1 MYLPDRAGSRQAAA
15 ARASGYTVRA
25 MLSFRV
31 GPFPI
36 RIYPWFFLSAV
47 MLGGN
52 FGVGWKMAA
61 WIFVVFLSVLVHELG
76 HALVGRAYGGHPEI
90 HLQAFGGVTFPQFQ
104 RAPGPGRQFIL
115 SLAGPVFGL
124 LLGGAAWALVHFF
137 PPAAGSPTDWT
148 MRQFMSVSVL
158 WAFFNLLPI
167 LPLDGGQMLLAALE
181 GLRKKPS
188 VALASWISVA
198 LSVAVAAAATLTL
211 GVDPFLLLFLGLF
224 AWQNVMRARAAQS
237 LRQSEVASAAD
248 ALERADVDK
257 ATEETRSAVQ
267 NRDYDTA
274 LQAAARLERA
284 GSPFRQAAALRL
296 RAGVELARGDNE
308 SAALFAGQSFSLWP
322 SPDAAVVAARAN
334 LRAGQEERARNW
346 LRRAL
351 EAGAP
356 KGAVQNDLELGALA

>member
-1 MYLPDRAGSRQAAA
+1 
-15 ARASGYTVRA
+15 

-52 FGVGWKMAA
+52 FGFGWKMAA
-61 WIFVVFLSVLVHELG
+61 WIFVVFLSVLVHEMG
-76 HALVGRAYGGHPEI
+76 HALVGRAFGGHPEI

-104 RAPGPGRQFIL
+104 RQPGPGRQFIL
-115 SLAGPVFGL
+115 SVAGPVFGL
-124 LLGGAAWALVHFF
+124 FLGGAAWALVHFF
-137 PPAAGSPTDWT
+137 PPARGSPTDWT
-148 MRQFMSVSVL
+148 MRQFMWVSVV

-181 GLRKKPS
+181 GLRRKPS

-198 LSVAVAAAATLTL
+198 LSVAVAVVATLTL
-211 GVDPFLLLFLGLF
+211 GLDPFLLLFLGLF
-224 AWQNVMRARAAQS
+224 AWQNVMRARAA
-237 LRQSEVASAAD
+237 RGAKPGAAASDAD

-257 ATEETRSAVQ
+257 ATEETRTALQ
-267 NRDYDTA
+267 GRDYDQA
-274 LQAAARLERA
+274 LLAVTRLE
-284 GSPFRQAAALRL
+284 GSGTPYRQAAALRL

-308 SAALFAGQSFSLWP
+308 AAALFAGQSFSLWP
-322 SPDAAVVAARAN
+322 TPDAAVVAARAN
-334 LRAGQEERARNW
+334 LRAGQKERARNW

-351 EAGAP
+351 EAGASQ
-356 KGAVQNDLELGALA
+356 GAVQNDPELGVLA

>member
-15 ARASGYTVRA
+15 AAASGYTAGA

-52 FGVGWKMAA
+52 FGFGWKMGA
-61 WIFVVFLSVLVHELG
+61 WIFVVFLSVLVHEMG

-104 RAPGPGRQFIL
+104 RPPGPGRQFIL
-115 SLAGPVFGL
+115 SVAGPVFGL
-124 LLGGAAWALVHFF
+124 FLGATAWTLVHFF
-137 PPAAGSPTDWT
+137 PPAPGSPTDWT
-148 MRQFMSVSVL
+148 MRQFMWVSVV

-198 LSVAVAAAATLTL
+198 LSVAVAAVATFTL
-211 GVDPFLLLFLGLF
+211 GADPFLLLFLGLF
-224 AWQNVMRARAAQS
+224 AYQNVMRARAARG
-237 LRQSEVASAAD
+237 LPPGGAASAAD
-248 ALERADVDK
+248 ALERADVDQI
-257 ATEETRSAVQ
+257 TEETRSALQ
-267 NRDYDTA
+267 SRDFDAA
-274 LQAAARLERA
+274 LLAAARLERA

-322 SPDAAVVAARAN
+322 TPDAAVVAARAN
-334 LRAGQEERARNW
+334 LRAGQKERARNW

-356 KGAVQNDLELGALA
+356 PGAVQNDPELGVLS

>member
-1 MYLPDRAGSRQAAA
+1 MYLPDRSRSRQAAA
-15 ARASGYTVRA
+15 DAKGGYTAIA

-52 FGVGWKMAA
+52 FGFGWKMAA
-61 WIFVVFLSVLVHELG
+61 WVFVVFLSVLVHEMG
-76 HALVGRAYGGHPEI
+76 HALVGRAFGGHPEI
-90 HLQAFGGVTFPQFQ
+90 HLQAFGGVTFPQFE
-104 RAPGPGRQFIL
+104 RRPGPGRQFVL
-115 SLAGPVFGL
+115 SLAGPVCGL
-124 LLGGAAWALVHFF
+124 SLGAVAWSLVHFF
-137 PPAAGSPTDWT
+137 PPAPGSPTDWT
-148 MRQFMSVSVL
+148 MRQFMWVSVV
-158 WAFFNLLPI
+158 WAVFNLLPI

-198 LSVAVAAAATLTL
+198 LSVAVGAVATLAL

-224 AWQNVMRARAAQS
+224 AYQNVMRARAARGEQPGG
-237 LRQSEVASAAD
+237 ATPAGD
-248 ALERADVDK
+248 ALEKADVDK
-257 ATEETRSAVQ
+257 ATEETRSALQ
-267 NRDYDTA
+267 DRDYDKA
-274 LQAAARLERA
+274 LLAVARLGGA
-284 GSPFRQAAALRL
+284 GSPSRQAAALRL
-296 RAGVELARGDNE
+296 RAGVELFRGDNE

-322 SPDAAVVAARAN
+322 TPDAAVVAARAN
-334 LRAGQEERARNW
+334 LRSGQQERARNW

-356 KGAVQNDLELGALA
+356 QGAVQNDPELGALG

>member
-1 MYLPDRAGSRQAAA
+1 
-15 ARASGYTVRA
+15 

-36 RIYPWFFLSAV
+36 RIYPWFFLTAV

-52 FGVGWKMAA
+52 FGFGWKMAA
-61 WIFVVFLSVLVHELG
+61 WIFVVFLSVLVHEMG

-104 RAPGPGRQFIL
+104 RPPPPGRQFIL
-115 SLAGPVFGL
+115 SVAGPIFGL
-124 LLGGAAWALVHFF
+124 FLGGVAWTLVHFF
-137 PPAAGSPTDWT
+137 PPARGSPTDWT
-148 MRQFMSVSVL
+148 MRQFMWVSVV

-167 LPLDGGQMLLAALE
+167 LPLDGGQMMLAVLE

-188 VALASWISVA
+188 VALASWISVV
-198 LSVAVAAAATLTL
+198 LSVAVGAAATLTL

-224 AWQNVMRARAAQS
+224 AWQNVMRARAARG
-237 LRQSEVASAAD
+237 LPPAGAASAAD
-248 ALERADVDK
+248 ALERADVDQ
-257 ATEETRSAVQ
+257 ATEETRSALQ
-267 NRDYDTA
+267 AGDSAAA

-322 SPDAAVVAARAN
+322 TPDAAVVAARAN
-334 LRAGQEERARNW
+334 LRSGQQDRARNW
-346 LRRAL
+346 LRRAV
-351 EAGAP
+351 EAGATP
-356 KGAVQNDLELGALA
+356 GAVQSDPELGALA